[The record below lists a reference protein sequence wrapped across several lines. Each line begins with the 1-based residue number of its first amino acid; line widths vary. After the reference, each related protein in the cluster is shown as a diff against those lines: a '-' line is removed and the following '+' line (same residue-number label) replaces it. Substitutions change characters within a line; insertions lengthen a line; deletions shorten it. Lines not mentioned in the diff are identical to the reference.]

1 MSDLDPEADE
11 TKSDVIGDV
20 KARVLAY
27 QLLEL
32 LRQTNVL
39 KTASHNRTLWTIFS
53 HCDQA

>member
-32 LRQTNVL
+32 LRQTDVL
-39 KTASHNRTLWTIFS
+39 KTASHNRTL
-53 HCDQA
+53 